1 MAVVECALANLLF
14 HFEWEI
20 PKEMKE
26 EVIDMTEAPG
36 ITAQKKTNLILI
48 AKSHVSFD

>member
-1 MAVVECALANLLF
+1 MAVVECALANLLY
-14 HFEWEI
+14 HFEWEL
-20 PKEMKE
+20 PEEMKE

-48 AKSHVSFD
+48 AKSHVSFN